1 MSPAEAIRRAPRKTG
16 ILAASSLV
24 AAAIWTG
31 VLTGSEDPR
40 DSLPV
45 VDLNA
50 GLGPAAVVT
59 AADSSAAKAPTHPVS
74 PETEWSA
81 SMEKLE
87 NWKETLVA
95 PIRIAPPPE
104 AEENATA
111 GTDAVAEPENA
122 SAEVETAV
130 PAPSEDLILTSTLL
144 LGKVKKAVL
153 DGFSVQVGDS
163 VGRYVV
169 EDIRSREVDLRAVGR
184 VWTLR
189 MSRPGFSAG
198 IGKTKP

>member
-1 MSPAEAIRRAPRKTG
+1 MSPAEAIRSAPRKTG
-16 ILAASSLV
+16 ILAASSLA

-50 GLGPAAVVT
+50 EMGT
-59 AADSSAAKAPTHPVS
+59 SMETTADSSAAMAETPPAS
-74 PETEWSA
+74 PETAWSA
-81 SMEKLE
+81 SMEELK
-87 NWKETLVA
+87 NWKEILVA
-95 PIRIAPPPE
+95 PIRIAPPSE
-104 AEENATA
+104 AEGKNNSDKKE
-111 GTDAVAEPENA
+111 A
-122 SAEVETAV
+122 SAEAEI
-130 PAPSEDLILTSTLL
+130 PISAPSEDLTLTSTLL

-169 EDIRSREVDLRAVGR
+169 EDIRSCEVDLRAVDR

-189 MSRPGFSAG
+189 MSRPGFSTG

>member
-1 MSPAEAIRRAPRKTG
+1 VSPAEAIRNAPRKTG
-16 ILAASSLV
+16 ILAASSLA

-50 GLGPAAVVT
+50 EMGASMET
-59 AADSSAAKAPTHPVS
+59 AAAKAPTPPAS
-74 PETEWSA
+74 PETAWSTT
-81 SMEKLE
+81 MEELE
-87 NWKETLVA
+87 SWKEALVA
-95 PIRIAPPPE
+95 PIRIAPPPA
-104 AEENATA
+104 AEESTA
-111 GTDAVAEPENA
+111 SETDAVADTEEA
-122 SAEVETAV
+122 SAEVETPV
-130 PAPSEDLILTSTLL
+130 PDPSEDLILTSTLL

-153 DGFSVQVGDS
+153 DGFSVQVGDA

-169 EDIRSREVDLRAVGR
+169 EDIRSREVDLRAVDR

-189 MSRPGFSAG
+189 MSRPGFSTG

>member
-50 GLGPAAVVT
+50 EMGAPMEI
-59 AADSSAAKAPTHPVS
+59 AADSSAAKAATPPAS
-74 PETEWSA
+74 PETAWSA

-87 NWKETLVA
+87 NWKGTLVA
-95 PIRIAPPPE
+95 PIRIAPPEE
-104 AEENATA
+104 AAASE
-111 GTDAVAEPENA
+111 TDAVAETEKS
-122 SAEVETAV
+122 SAEVETLV
-130 PAPSEDLILTSTLL
+130 PAPSEDMILTSTLL

-153 DGFSVQVGDS
+153 DGFSVQVGDP

-169 EDIRSREVDLRAVGR
+169 EDIRSREVDLRAGDR